1 MANLNGMGPNNQ
13 GPMTG
18 RGMGTCGGGTGMGR
32 RGGRGGR
39 GLGRGR
45 CCDYGVSMPYQP
57 TKEEYKKMLQTEIED
72 LKAELKELDK

>member
-1 MANLNGMGPNNQ
+1 MPNFNGMGPNNQ

-18 RGMGTCGGGTGMGR
+18 RGMGPCGGGYGMGR
-32 RGGRGGR
+32 RGGR

-45 CCDYGVSMPYQP
+45 CCDYSSAMPYQP

-72 LKAELKELDK
+72 LQQELKQLES